1 MFKEWFEFNSFY
13 LDIIMGVRL
22 GKIKT
27 NWLGVRCLTLED
39 DWNFKF
45 GQTAEIDK
53 DYLVKMV

>member
-39 DWNFKF
+39 DWKKF
-45 GQTAEIDK
+45 QIRINSGNWSR
-53 DYLVKMV
+53 LFG